1 MVELQ
6 GSDFL
11 YRRWDA
17 PAPRG
22 VFLLVH
28 GLGAHTARWDF
39 LAGHFAARGFPCF
52 GLELR
57 GFGASPE
64 RPRGHIDSFR
74 LYEEDILALRRVIA
88 AEHSGKKVFLLGE
101 SLGGLIAFNL
111 AARRPEEFAGQVL
124 IAPAYKNGMKFPLS
138 SYFTMAALYPVKP
151 RKTVAVPFTSKM
163 CTRDPEYRAVMDAN
177 PLEVR
182 EASLRLLMATLGE
195 QRLARRNAPRTAVP
209 VLYLAPGDDRLVD
222 ARAGKK
228 MFTRMGPAAKRLI
241 DYPDMLHALSID
253 LGRERVFEDI
263 LDWAG
268 GLL

>member
-6 GSDFL
+6 GTDFL

-39 LAGHFAARGFPCF
+39 LAGHFAARGFPCY

-57 GFGASPE
+57 GFGATAE
-64 RPRGHIDSFR
+64 RPRGHVDSFR
-74 LYEEDILALRRVIA
+74 VYDEDILALRRVIA
-88 AEHSGKKVFLLGE
+88 AEHPGKKVFLLGE

-111 AARRPEEFAGQVL
+111 AARRPAEFDGLAL
-124 IAPAYKNGMKFPLS
+124 IAPAFKNGMKFPLS
-138 SYFTMAALYPVKP
+138 AYLTLATQFLVNP
-151 RKTVAVPFTSKM
+151 RKTVGVPFTSEM
-163 CTRDPEYRAVMDAN
+163 CTRDPAYRAVMDAN

-182 EASLRLLMATLGE
+182 EASLKLLMASLGE
-195 QRLARRNAPRTAVP
+195 QRRARKSAARTTVP

-222 ARAGKK
+222 SRAGKK
-228 MFTRMGPAAKRLI
+228 MYARLGPAAKHRV
-241 DYPDMLHALSID
+241 DYPEMLHALSIE

-263 LDWAG
+263 LAWAG